1 MKLSIIVPVYNEEK
15 TIGEVIQKLREVKL
29 PVEKEI
35 IVVDDASTDK
45 TLQNIKGKDVKL
57 IRHSKNLG
65 KGAALKTGIEKAEG
79 DYIIIQD
86 ADLEYNPSEI
96 NKVLKPVFEKKADV
110 VYGSRL
116 NRMPHFT
123 KEERSPRLFFHY
135 LANRVLSFMA
145 SVFYGKWITDISTC
159 YKLFPTNV
167 ARELKLERNGF
178 DMDNAELTS
187 KLIMRRRLRF
197 TEVPIEFTPR
207 EEKEGK
213 KFRTFRDG
221 PIAFMTLIRY
231 RFFK

>member
-1 MKLSIIVPVYNEEK
+1 VKLSIIVPVYNEEK
-15 TIGEVIQKLREVKL
+15 TIAEVINKLRDVKL

-35 IVVDDASTDK
+35 IIVDDASTDK

-57 IRHSKNLG
+57 IKHLKNLG
-65 KGAALKTGIEKAEG
+65 KGAALRTGIKEATG
-79 DYIIIQD
+79 AYIIIQD
-86 ADLEYNPSEI
+86 ADLEYDPTEI
-96 NKVLKPVFEKKADV
+96 NKVLEPVLKKKVDI

-145 SVFYGKWITDISTC
+145 SVFYKRWITDISTC
-159 YKLFPTNV
+159 YKLFPTKV
-167 ARELKLERNGF
+167 AKELKLERNGF

-187 KLIMRRRLRF
+187 KLMRRKLRF
-197 TEVPIEFTPR
+197 MEVPIEFSPR

-221 PIAFMTLIRY
+221 PVAFITLIKY
-231 RFFK
+231 RFFE

>member
-15 TIGEVIQKLREVKL
+15 TISEVIKKLKEVKL
-29 PVEKEI
+29 GVDKEI
-35 IVVDDASTDK
+35 IVVDDCSTDK
-45 TLQNIKGKDVKL
+45 TLQKIKDSGIKL
-57 IRHSKNLG
+57 IRHPKNLG
-65 KGAALKTGIEKAEG
+65 KGAALRSGIKEASG

-96 NKVLKPVFEKKADV
+96 NKVLRPIFEKKADV

-123 KEERSPRLFFHY
+123 KEERNPRLFFHY

-145 SVFYGKWITDISTC
+145 SAFYGIWITDISTC
-159 YKLFPTNV
+159 YKLFPAKV
-167 ARELKLERNGF
+167 AKELKLERDGF

-187 KLIMRRRLRF
+187 KLMRRKLRF
-197 TEVPIEFTPR
+197 VEVPIDFSPR

-221 PIAFMTLIRY
+221 PVAFITLIKY
-231 RFFK
+231 RFFE